1 MGLKRIIMEQYD
13 DDSQPHESKQMQDQ
27 RPMEYELPTRGQ
39 SFTDGM
45 VSSFWGALKY
55 GACVTVVLII
65 IFLILSK
72 LGC

>member
-1 MGLKRIIMEQYD
+1 MSLKRIIIEQYD
-13 DDSQPHESKQMQDQ
+13 EDSTPNAAQQK
-27 RPMEYELPTRGQ
+27 PMEYELPTRGQ

-45 VSSFWGALKY
+45 VASFWGALKY